1 MESDESGELKDDVLN
16 CICRFFANK
25 FKYNVIK
32 RLKNVKNGS
41 NFLFVFLRIT
51 VYIRVHKLFRI
62 IIV

>member
-41 NFLFVFLRIT
+41 NFLFVLLRIT
-51 VYIRVHKLFRI
+51 V
-62 IIV
+62 